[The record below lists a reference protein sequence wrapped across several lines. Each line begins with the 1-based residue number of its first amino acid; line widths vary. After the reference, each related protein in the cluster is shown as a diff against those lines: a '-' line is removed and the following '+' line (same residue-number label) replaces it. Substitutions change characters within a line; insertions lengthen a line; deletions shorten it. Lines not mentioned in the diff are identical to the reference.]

1 MNPRELVFYGVFRI
15 AKRRC
20 DDWHL
25 QQPSLPTMHVHH
37 GILTPPLT
45 SFSQSELGYNGC
57 FVSTKSAN
65 QLPQKPEETNDAF
78 ATLRATTRGAERTLL
93 LIERAA
99 LINSIVPHACLIAAV
114 NAHTQQARF

>member
-1 MNPRELVFYGVFRI
+1 
-15 AKRRC
+15 
-20 DDWHL
+20 
-25 QQPSLPTMHVHH
+25 MHVHH

-65 QLPQKPEETNDAF
+65 QLPQKPEETNDVS
-78 ATLRATTRGAERTLL
+78 ATLARGAGRTLL

-99 LINSIVPHACLIAAV
+99 LINSIVPHACLIATV

>member
-1 MNPRELVFYGVFRI
+1 
-15 AKRRC
+15 
-20 DDWHL
+20 
-25 QQPSLPTMHVHH
+25 MHEHH

-78 ATLRATTRGAERTLL
+78 AAVAREAGRTLPP
-93 LIERAA
+93 IERAA
-99 LINSIVPHACLIAAV
+99 LINSIVPDACLIAAV
-114 NAHTQQARF
+114 NAHNQHARFQHKQPDNLT